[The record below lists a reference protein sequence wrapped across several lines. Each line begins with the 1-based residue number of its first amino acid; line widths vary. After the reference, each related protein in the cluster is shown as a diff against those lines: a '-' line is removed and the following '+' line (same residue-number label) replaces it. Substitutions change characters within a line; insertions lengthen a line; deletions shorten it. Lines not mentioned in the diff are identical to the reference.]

1 MVCRQFLPRP
11 PTQLYN
17 RFGVYTFLGNIG
29 LSAATVLK
37 RIEMARV
44 ASLNSTRNCGTKK
57 SILVTG
63 AGGFIDAN
71 FVLEWLTR
79 GPSTSS
85 PSTSSLM
92 RAI

>member
-1 MVCRQFLPRP
+1 M
-11 PTQLYN
+11 
-17 RFGVYTFLGNIG
+17 
-29 LSAATVLK
+29 AT
-37 RIEMARV
+37 V
-44 ASLNSTRNCGTKK
+44 ASLKRNCGTKK
-57 SILVTG
+57 SILVAG

>member
-1 MVCRQFLPRP
+1 MVRRQFLPRP

-37 RIEMARV
+37 RIEMATV
-44 ASLNSTRNCGTKK
+44 ASLKRNCGTKK
-57 SILVTG
+57 SILVAG

-79 GPSTSS
+79 GLSTSS